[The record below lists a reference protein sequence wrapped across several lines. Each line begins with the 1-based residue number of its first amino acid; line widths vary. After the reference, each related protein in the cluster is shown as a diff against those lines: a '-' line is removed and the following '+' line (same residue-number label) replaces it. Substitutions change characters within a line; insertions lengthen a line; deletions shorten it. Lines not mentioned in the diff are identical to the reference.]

1 MKKATT
7 VLRFLFAIFYIYS
20 ALGYFFG
27 FMPLPKMEGMA
38 KQLIDAMV
46 ASGYLM
52 FFVKLTELVGG
63 VLLLFNSSG
72 LLGLAVLAPITLN
85 ILLFNLVLN
94 PALMGLGIIMFVIH
108 LALVWNYR
116 QKFMAVLRKEPVD
129 AKQGHKVTA

>member
-46 ASGYLM
+46 VSGYLM

-116 QKFMAVLRKEPVD
+116 QKFIAVLRKEPVD